1 MAIDAVSLAARI
13 SPMAARA
20 EPVRGRRGGERLRR
34 TGPTSV
40 ARCRVALHA
49 GGPRDAAQRRLG
61 AATSQY
67 ISVLRETAVAVLDD
81 RGLVSPA
88 RRRRVCVTT
97 ALRPRPRRHD
107 TARGGA
113 RLRADRSRGGAARG
127 SRLRHGGRP
136 RDVRSLQLPRWLAD
150 LLAHAVVAGP
160 DTDRSRPDRL

>member
-20 EPVRGRRGGERLRR
+20 EPVRGRRGRKRLPRI
-34 TGPTSV
+34 GPTSV
-40 ARCRVALHA
+40 ARCGVALHA

-67 ISVLRETAVAVLDD
+67 IPVLRETAAAVLDD
-81 RGLVSPA
+81 RGLVSRA

-113 RLRADRSRGGAARG
+113 RLRADDRGAA
-127 SRLRHGGRP
+127 
-136 RDVRSLQLPRWLAD
+136 
-150 LLAHAVVAGP
+150 LLAGLVYATAVGP
-160 DTDRSRPDRL
+160 VTYARYSFPDGLL